1 MLVYFAAAYS
11 SDRHRQLH
19 PHYYYV
25 NYQETSPSQRYFHPE
40 SIQRQENP
48 RRYPSRS
55 PSAGNSDNNSRL
67 NNILWTMAETGL
79 APLRKSDVT
88 KHQSLVFRL
97 SSSSSVEGAG
107 LAEPR
112 SRSSGR
118 KPSDSEVNKKP
129 SNGGLPWFFNLAGS
143 PGSPGKDGRDGP
155 TGPMG
160 PLGVQGMQGIAGVHG
175 HTGMQ
180 GVQGSPGPQGSQGP
194 PGLPGMPGNSI
205 LEFCLYYQF
214 ILNYVVVILIM

>member
-1 MLVYFAAAYS
+1 MLVYFAAAFS
-11 SDRHRQLH
+11 SGRHRQLH

-40 SIQRQENP
+40 SIQREEFYP
-48 RRYPSRS
+48 RRFPSRS
-55 PSAGNSDNNSRL
+55 PSAVNSDSRL
-67 NNILWTMAETGL
+67 NKILLTMAETGL

-88 KHQSLVFRL
+88 KHQSLVFQL

-129 SNGGLPWFFNLAGS
+129 SNGGLPWFFNFAGS

-155 TGPMG
+155 TGSMG

-175 HTGMQ
+175 LTGIQ

-194 PGLPGMPGNSI
+194 PGLPGMPGNLI
-205 LEFCLYYQF
+205 LEFCPYHQF
-214 ILNYVVVILIM
+214 IFNDVVVILIM

>member
-1 MLVYFAAAYS
+1 MVYFAAAYS

-19 PHYYYV
+19 PHYYYS
-25 NYQETSPSQRYFHPE
+25 NYQQPSPSERYFHPE
-40 SIQRQENP
+40 SIQRQGYP
-48 RRYPSRS
+48 RRYPSRSS

-67 NNILWTMAETGL
+67 NNILLTMAETGL

-88 KHQSLVFRL
+88 KHQL

-112 SRSSGR
+112 SGSGGR

-129 SNGGLPWFFNLAGS
+129 SNGGLPWFFNLAGP
-143 PGSPGKDGRDGP
+143 PGSPGKDGRDGQS
-155 TGPMG
+155 GPLG
-160 PLGVQGMQGIAGVHG
+160 PLGVQGMQGIAGVYG
-175 HTGMQ
+175 GTGMQ

-194 PGLPGMPGNSI
+194 PGLPGMPGNLI
-205 LEFCLYYQF
+205 LDCVLIQF
-214 ILNYVVVILIM
+214 ILNDFVVVLII

>member
-1 MLVYFAAAYS
+1 VLVYFAAAYS

-25 NYQETSPSQRYFHPE
+25 NYQETLPSQRYFHPE

-55 PSAGNSDNNSRL
+55 PSTGNSDSQL
-67 NNILWTMAETGL
+67 NNILLTMAETGL

-88 KHQSLVFRL
+88 KHQSLVFQ
-97 SSSSSVEGAG
+97 SSSSVKGAG

-112 SRSSGR
+112 SGSSGR

-143 PGSPGKDGRDGP
+143 PGSPGKDGRDGQS
-155 TGPMG
+155 GPLG
-160 PLGVQGMQGIAGVHG
+160 PLGVQGMQGISGVHG
-175 HTGMQ
+175 LTGMQ

-194 PGLPGMPGNSI
+194 PGLPGMPGNLI
-205 LEFCLYYQF
+205 LEFCPYYQF
-214 ILNYVVVILIM
+214 ILIVVVVVLIM